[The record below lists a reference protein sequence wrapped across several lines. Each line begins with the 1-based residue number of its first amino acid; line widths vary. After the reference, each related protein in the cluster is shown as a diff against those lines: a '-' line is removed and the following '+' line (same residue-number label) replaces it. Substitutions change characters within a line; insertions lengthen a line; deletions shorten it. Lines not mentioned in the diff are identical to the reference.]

1 MLIDL
6 YDEARES
13 FLLSQA
19 FDAELGRPRCNED
32 TGLLSSYTCFFN
44 FKFAFTC
51 NPVIILQSNLQTMH
65 LLV

>member
-6 YDEARES
+6 YDEASES

-19 FDAELGRPRCNED
+19 FDAQLGRPRCSED
-32 TGLLSSYTCFFN
+32 TGLLYSYPCI

-51 NPVIILQSNLQTMH
+51 NSVIILQSNLQTMH

>member
-6 YDEARES
+6 CGETSES
-13 FLLSQA
+13 FSLSLA
-19 FDAELGRPRCNED
+19 FDAQLGRPRCNED
-32 TGLLSSYTCFFN
+32 TGLLYSDTCI

-51 NPVIILQSNLQTMH
+51 NSVINLQSNLQTMH